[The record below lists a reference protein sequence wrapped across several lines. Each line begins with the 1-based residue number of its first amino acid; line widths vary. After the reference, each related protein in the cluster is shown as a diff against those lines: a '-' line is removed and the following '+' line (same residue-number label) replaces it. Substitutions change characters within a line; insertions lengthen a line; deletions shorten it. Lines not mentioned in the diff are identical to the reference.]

1 MSEQRSKA
9 SGPYCAGNS
18 PWGGVVFIPAGL
30 RQNWGELV
38 SNQLPGVD
46 SAEGLTSLQ
55 VTKFTGMM
63 EKLKEGGR
71 CQDSSNVM
79 K

>member
-1 MSEQRSKA
+1 M
-9 SGPYCAGNS
+9 
-18 PWGGVVFIPAGL
+18 FIPAGL
-30 RQNWGELV
+30 RQNWGELI
-38 SNQLPGVD
+38 SNQLPSVD
-46 SAEGLTSLQ
+46 SAEGLTSLR

-71 CQDSSNVM
+71 CQDTSNVM